1 MKTARTSR
9 LRQASVLAAA
19 GLATLAVAI
28 TGCGGDETAAAEPP
42 AQTMAMDT
50 SMGDTSAAAETNIVE
65 TAVAAGQFKTLT
77 SLLQQTGLDKTLA
90 ESGPYTV
97 FAPTDKAF
105 AKVPKKTLDTLA
117 ANPDQLKAVLLYH
130 VADGEVKA
138 ADVAT
143 MSSVATL
150 NGASLPIKANDSV
163 VRVAGAKVIQADV
176 MASNGVIHVVDGV
189 LIPPQ

>member
-97 FAPTDKAF
+97 FAPTDRAF
-105 AKVPKKTLDTLA
+105 AKVLVDQFLLDLEKSREVGA
-117 ANPDQLKAVLLYH
+117 EMVARRGFHLVLLE
-130 VADGEVKA
+130 GA
-138 ADVAT
+138 AQLL
-143 MSSVATL
+143 SPL
-150 NGASLPIKANDSV
+150 L
-163 VRVAGAKVIQADV
+163 
-176 MASNGVIHVVDGV
+176 
-189 LIPPQ
+189 